1 MAEVPEYFD
10 NVIIGQFVLTGVP
23 IKVYVNGG
31 YLTITDPDDI
41 EDAEIGFGM
50 DTDGAMHSFDYR
62 TVDHVLVGDQHIDLA
77 TYKKAS
83 EDEVPGAEK
92 PAEEEGGEEEK
103 DKKGDGKAN
112 PFEGKQNM
120 KLKSLIEKSVSQDQ
134 QQLFGTALSVKRGD
148 TPKSDV
154 SKTISKLAAALP
166 EKELA
171 KFAGTKH
178 KDLPKKKVEEYSSV
192 SDVSEPYTIQV
203 GDMIQN
209 TNPNCMH
216 YGSMGIVQKIMDL
229 PNDMGQLVKY
239 SVTNSGDTYKAGDT
253 LMKTMDQLSAIEDE
267 DWNDDME
274 DWDVVDIDMSDD
286 DDDFRLGK
294 TDPSW
299 NDEDMYD
306 DDDELDEASKDE
318 QKAAI
323 EAAKAKMEQGK
334 AKMEQGKAM
343 MEQGKAMMDAAKD
356 DMKAAK
362 DMKVEG

>member
-1 MAEVPEYFD
+1 LCAGEE
-10 NVIIGQFVLTGVP
+10 
-23 IKVYVNGG
+23 
-31 YLTITDPDDI
+31 YLTN
-41 EDAEIGFGM
+41 AE
-50 DTDGAMHSFDYR
+50 R
-62 TVDHVLVGDQHIDLA
+62 
-77 TYKKAS
+77 
-83 EDEVPGAEK
+83 
-92 PAEEEGGEEEK
+92 
-103 DKKGDGKAN
+103 
-112 PFEGKQNM
+112 
-120 KLKSLIEKSVSQDQ
+120 
-134 QQLFGTALSVKRGD
+134 
-148 TPKSDV
+148 
-154 SKTISKLAAALP
+154 
-166 EKELA
+166 KELA

-229 PNDMGQLVKY
+229 PNDMGQVVKY

-253 LMKTMDQLSAIEDE
+253 LMKTMDQLSAIEDD

-306 DDDELDEASKDE
+306 DDDEEELTEAARVPSNVMEFAKRKG
-318 QKAAI
+318 QTAVSLVKKAATWAEKAGKYI
-323 EAAKAKMEQGK
+323 SGGTAIGKNYSTIILDMKHQGSEIRINLDTDVITLFDKKVTDAKSFAKVLATNESADVTEATRKEQDSAVDAAKAKI
-334 AKMEQGKAM
+334 EQGKAM
-343 MEQGKAMMDAAKD
+343 IDAAKED
-356 DMKAAK
+356 LKSAK
-362 DMKVEG
+362 DMKVEK